1 MPTHPGGR
9 DRRGMSTASA
19 NDARQHLPTAGS
31 TSQPGRA
38 IPALSAEQLTQVL
51 KLVKH
56 ADSVELKLSVP
67 DADRRSAVT
76 ALGMDP
82 LDAQIRQV
90 VFFDT
95 PDLALNRPWGCRPGQ
110 AGPAEAGRLRRQAP
124 TGRTRRTSGRTTQ
137 IPRLLSRGR
146 RHARRFRLLRV
157 HEGRGNRCRPEGVA
171 RWAPAGPQGPPKD
184 QRAFL
189 SANAPDGVQLD
200 GLAILGPITVL
211 KLKFTPTDFGRRLV
225 AELWAYPDGSRVLE
239 LSTKCAPAEAFTA
252 AAETKAFLAGR
263 GVDLFAEQQTKTR
276 SALEYFARELETTAA
291 DE

>member
-56 ADSVELKLSVP
+56 ADSVELKPECARRRPSVRSDRPGHGSTGCP
-67 DADRRSAVT
+67 DPPGRLLRHARPSANRS
-76 ALGMDP
+76 
-82 LDAQIRQV
+82 
-90 VFFDT
+90 
-95 PDLALNRPWGCRPGQ
+95 WGCRPGQ
-110 AGPAEAGRLRRQAP
+110 AGPAEAGRLRRQAR

-157 HEGRGNRCRPEGVA
+157 HEGRGNRCRPEG
-171 RWAPAGPQGPPKD
+171 
-184 QRAFL
+184 
-189 SANAPDGVQLD
+189 SCS
-200 GLAILGPITVL
+200 LG
-211 KLKFTPTDFGRRLV
+211 
-225 AELWAYPDGSRVLE
+225 A
-239 LSTKCAPAEAFTA
+239 C
-252 AAETKAFLAGR
+252 
-263 GVDLFAEQQTKTR
+263 R
-276 SALEYFARELETTAA
+276 SARSSRRTSGHSSRPTPPTAFSSTVWQSSGPSPFSS
-291 DE
+291 